1 MSTYTPKK
9 KGLIGPPKDLS
20 GPYLLQVIRSR
31 SKECGDC
38 WEWGGSFTSG
48 SVPMMYHQGRR
59 CPVRALIMTGLKNSP
74 TPSGHVASNSCENG
88 HCVNPEHARSI
99 TKSKMLIRT
108 RKNTNQEARAAK
120 IAATKA
126 KQLGKIDDAAFSR
139 IMNGSEKGVHL
150 AKELGVDQSLISA
163 YRLGKAGRFRRS
175 NPFAGLGAR

>member
-1 MSTYTPKK
+1 MSTPKK

-38 WEWGGSFTSG
+38 WEWAGSFTSG
-48 SVPMMYHQGRR
+48 SVPMMYHQGIRR
-59 CPVRALIMTGLKNSP
+59 PVRALIMAGLKDSP
-74 TPSGHVASNSCENG
+74 TPQGHVASTSCENG
-88 HCVNPEHARSI
+88 WCVNPEHARNI

-120 IAATKA
+120 ISATQTKR
-126 KQLGKIDDAAFSR
+126 LGKLDDAAIIR
-139 IMNGSEKGVHL
+139 IMDGEEKGVHL

-163 YRLGKAGRFRRS
+163 YRLGKAGRFRRA